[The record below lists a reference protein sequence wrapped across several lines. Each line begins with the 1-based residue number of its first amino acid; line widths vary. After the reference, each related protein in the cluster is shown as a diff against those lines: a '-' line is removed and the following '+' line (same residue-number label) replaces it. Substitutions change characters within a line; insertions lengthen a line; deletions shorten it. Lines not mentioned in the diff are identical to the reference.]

1 MQRLW
6 RKIQHGRRPW
16 ATTFLAGA
24 TAFWLAAGVVDMAAA
39 QAVEPLLDKALA
51 GDHRSAANRKR
62 DVYRHPRETL
72 LFFGLKPDMAVL
84 EIWPGGGWYSE
95 ILAPV
100 LRDNGKLYLA
110 HSAIEDPRLPN
121 WQREA
126 REKQEAAYAKRPE
139 LYGKPVFTSLGP
151 PDYLSIAPPASMDMV
166 LTFRNVHNWSA
177 QKPGAQNANAP
188 RIDALVFKAFFDVLK
203 PGGILGVVEHR
214 AHSGT
219 SFEQQIK
226 TGYMT
231 EEYVIGLA
239 EKAGFKLLA
248 KSEVN
253 ANARD
258 TKDHPNGVWTL
269 PPMSRGRLDPEK
281 YLAIGE
287 SDRMTLKFEKP
298 AK

>member
-1 MQRLW
+1 MHL
-6 RKIQHGRRPW
+6 RKWQW
-16 ATTFLAGA
+16 VTALFLMAGA
-24 TAFWLAAGVVDMAAA
+24 GAVCA

-51 GDHRSAANRKR
+51 GEHRAEANRAR
-62 DVYRHPRETL
+62 DKYRNPRETL
-72 LFFGLKPDMAVL
+72 SFFGLKPDMTVV
-84 EIWPGGGWYSE
+84 EIWPGSGWYSE

-100 LRDNGKLYLA
+100 LKDKGTLYLA
-110 HSAIEDPRLPN
+110 GVAIENPALHN
-121 WQREA
+121 WQRES
-126 REKQEAAYAKRPE
+126 RVKQEAAYAKRPT
-139 LYGKPVFTSLGP
+139 LYGKPIFTSFGP
-151 PDYLSIAPPASMDMV
+151 PQWVAIAPAGLADMV

-177 QKPGAQNANAP
+177 QKSDGAA
-188 RIDALVFKAFFDVLK
+188 FKAFFDALK

-214 AHSGT
+214 AHPGT

-226 TGYMT
+226 SGYMT
-231 EEYVIGLA
+231 EAYVIELA
-239 EKAGFKLLA
+239 KKAGFKLVG

-253 ANARD
+253 ANPKD

-298 AK
+298 VK

>member
-1 MQRLW
+1 MNSL
-6 RKIQHGRRPW
+6 KIM
-16 ATTFLAGA
+16 TTLFLALALSAGA
-24 TAFWLAAGVVDMAAA
+24 CVGAA
-39 QAVEPLLDKALA
+39 QNAEALLDQAIA
-51 GDHRSAANRKR
+51 GDHRSKANRAR

-100 LRDNGKLYLA
+100 LKDKGKLYLA
-110 HSAIEDPRLPN
+110 HNAIENPKLAN

-126 REKQEAAYAKRPE
+126 REKHEALYAKRPA

-151 PDYLSIAPPASMDMV
+151 PEYVAIAPAGSMDMV

-177 QKPGAQNANAP
+177 QKT
-188 RIDALVFKAFFDVLK
+188 DDLVFKAFFDALK

-214 AHSGT
+214 ANPGT

-226 TGYMT
+226 SGYMT
-231 EEYVIGLA
+231 EAYVIELA
-239 EKAGFKLLA
+239 EKAGLKLSA
-248 KSEVN
+248 KSEIN
-253 ANARD
+253 ANPKD
-258 TKDHPNGVWTL
+258 TRDHPNGVWTL
-269 PPMSRGRLDPEK
+269 PPMNRGRLDPDK

-298 AK
+298 AKP

>member
-1 MQRLW
+1 MQSTP
-6 RKIQHGRRPW
+6 GRRWQWRQCWQGGLW
-16 ATTFLAGA
+16 AVLLLGA
-24 TAFWLAAGVVDMAAA
+24 AAAAA
-39 QAVEPLLDKALA
+39 QGVEPLLDKALA
-51 GDHRSAANRKR
+51 GEHRAEANRKR

-72 LFFGLKPDMAVL
+72 FFFGLKPDMSVL
-84 EIWPGGGWYSE
+84 EIWPGSGWYSE

-100 LRDNGKLYLA
+100 LRDKGKLYLA
-110 HSAIEDPRLPN
+110 HNAIENPRLPG
-121 WQREA
+121 WQREV

-151 PDYLSIAPPASMDMV
+151 PDYMAIAPAGSMDMV

-177 QKPGAQNANAP
+177 QNVSAQGTSAQRA
-188 RIDALVFKAFFDVLK
+188 DALVFKAFFDALK

-214 AHSGT
+214 AHPGT

-226 TGYMT
+226 SGYMT
-231 EEYVIGLA
+231 EAYVIELA
-239 EKAGFKLLA
+239 EKAGFKLAA

-253 ANARD
+253 ANPKD

-298 AK
+298 VK